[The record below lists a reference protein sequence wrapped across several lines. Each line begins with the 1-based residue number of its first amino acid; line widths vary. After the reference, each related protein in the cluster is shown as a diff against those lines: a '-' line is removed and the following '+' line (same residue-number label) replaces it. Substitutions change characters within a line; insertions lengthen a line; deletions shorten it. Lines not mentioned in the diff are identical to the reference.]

1 MFSKKSFLFFGW
13 ITTVFERF
21 YDYHVLSYIFIYEV
35 PFFSKGKLKNILNIS
50 VWQPNITER
59 TIANNMIFVVK
70 YRKPLLVN
78 SLGEDIKQIMFD
90 INKKEDSQFSIDTM
104 ETNRDH
110 LHILLD
116 IQPATSAAS
125 VCSRLKQ
132 MSTHKIWEIH
142 SEILKKDF

>member
-1 MFSKKSFLFFGW
+1 M
-13 ITTVFERF
+13 
-21 YDYHVLSYIFIYEV
+21 LSYIFIYEV